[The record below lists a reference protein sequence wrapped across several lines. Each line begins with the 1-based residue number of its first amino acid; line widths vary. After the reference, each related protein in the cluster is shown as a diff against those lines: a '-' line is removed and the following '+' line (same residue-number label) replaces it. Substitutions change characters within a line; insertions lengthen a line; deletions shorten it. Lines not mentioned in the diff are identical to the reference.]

1 MINAW
6 GGSWAYY
13 YLGSYAP
20 INAWYGEHYKAS
32 NLWITMEE
40 CGESGEDVLG
50 NTVWVLRDWGQYH
63 PEPRRP
69 QAERGRVVLPPISKD
84 EDGIPQY
91 VRARLTVLTLLF
103 DKLEPTLSS
112 EIYLPYF
119 SKQ

>member
-1 MINAW
+1 MYRHPLKFAVNVDIEDPA
-6 GGSWAYY
+6 SIKTAKILT
-13 YLGSYAP
+13 LGEY
-20 INAWYGEHYKAS
+20 
-32 NLWITMEE
+32 
-40 CGESGEDVLG
+40 CESGEDVLG

-112 EIYLPYF
+112 EIYLLYL